1 MNQRQTAL
9 SILYRTIREE
19 SYSNLLMRRQLE
31 KLEPIQRAF
40 TTNLVNGVLRK
51 YETLNAQFEDQIDRN
66 TSLRLRIILS
76 MAFYERFYLNEKD
89 YVVNNE
95 YVDLCSDKYERSF
108 VNAILRRNMAF
119 KEPEKEAAKADLP
132 EWIYGLLKSQYDEN
146 ELKQIVDTYQ
156 TIPSIYYRLN
166 RKRCSYED
174 LKDLPIDIVNEE
186 IFTSKQNLLY
196 SDEMKQGMFYVQD
209 LNSSSLYRH
218 LDLEEGNTLLD
229 VCSAPGSKLFNCLD
243 VIEPQNAYAN
253 DLHEKRVELIRKKA
267 ETLGFEGV
275 HYLNEDGRKL
285 KDVLDIHFDR
295 ILLDAPC
302 SGLGVIGRKPD
313 LKFHIQPEDLDELQV
328 LQAELLRSLDP
339 LLKKDGI
346 LLYSTCTLNKKENSR
361 QISRFLK
368 ENDSYILMEEDTIL
382 NGMGDCFYYAKLKK
396 VK

>member
-1 MNQRQTAL
+1 MNQRQIAL
-9 SILYRTIREE
+9 NILYRTIREE

-31 KLEPIQRAF
+31 QLEPIQRAF

-51 YETLNAQFEDQIDRN
+51 YETLNAQFQDQADKN
-66 TSLRLRIILS
+66 TSFRLRIILC
-76 MAFYERFYLNEKD
+76 MAFYERFFLKEKD

-108 VNAILRRNMAF
+108 VNAILRRNTTF
-119 KEPEKEAAKADLP
+119 REPEKEAARANLP
-132 EWIYGLLKSQYDEN
+132 EWIYGLLKSQYSEE
-146 ELKQIVDTYQ
+146 ELKQIIETYQ
-156 TIPSIYYRLN
+156 SIPSIYYRLN
-166 RKRCSYED
+166 RNRCGYEG
-174 LKDLPIDIVNEE
+174 LKKYGIEKINDE
-186 IFTSKQNLLY
+186 IFTCKKNLLH
-196 SDEMKQGMFYVQD
+196 SPEMKQGMFYVQD

-218 LDLEEGNTLLD
+218 LDLKKGNTLLD

-243 VIEPQNAYAN
+243 VIDPKDAYAN
-253 DLHEKRVELIRKKA
+253 DLHEKRVDLIRKKA

-285 KDVLDIHFDR
+285 KDVLDVRFDR

-313 LKFHIQPEDLDELQV
+313 LKFHIKPEDLDELQV
-328 LQAELLRSLDP
+328 LQLELLRSMDP
-339 LLKKDGI
+339 LLKENGI
-346 LLYSTCTLNKKENSR
+346 LLYATCTLNRKENGR

-368 ENDSYILMEEDTIL
+368 ENENYQLMEEDTIL
-382 NGMGDCFYYAKLKK
+382 NGSGDCFYYAKLKK